1 MAQGDASRTSPIFEM
16 ILNGDV
22 GRAALARARETA
34 EAPLEWKAEE
44 HQEGQLAV
52 DVYETGKEMVVV
64 STMAGADTSHI
75 EVYIHND
82 LLTIRGRRVMPVDA
96 DEVENTFHQECFW
109 GTFSRSIVLPVEVKA
124 DLAAAEYVNGVLTV
138 RVPKQRMDAKIPVVI
153 VEE

>member
-1 MAQGDASRTSPIFEM
+1 M

-22 GRAALARARETA
+22 GRAALARAKEKA
-34 EAPLEWKAEE
+34 SGAMEEWQVE

-52 DVYETGKEMVVV
+52 DVYETKKEVVIV

-75 EVYIHND
+75 EVYIHSD

-96 DEVENTFHQECFW
+96 DEIENTFHQECFW